1 MKEEIIVEQTKPT
14 REQAYD
20 LLSKY
25 NKNNSLITH
34 ALSVEAVMLHFA
46 DILGE
51 PEKEKWGII
60 GLVHDVDYEL
70 YPDQHC
76 IKAREILIQHDWPE
90 DYIHAVESHGWGLCC
105 NVEPIHRMEKILFTI
120 DELTGLIAATALLRP
135 SKSILD
141 LELKSVKKKWK
152 QKSFAAGVNREVI
165 EQGAK
170 MLNMELD
177 YIIGET
183 IKGMQSA
190 AESIG
195 LKGEL

>member
-1 MKEEIIVEQTKPT
+1 MEQTIPS

-20 LLSKY
+20 LLTKY
-25 NKNNSLITH
+25 NKSESLIIH
-34 ALSVEAVMLHFA
+34 ALAVEAVMLHFA
-46 DILGE
+46 GILGE
-51 PEKEKWGII
+51 PDQEKWGII
-60 GLVHDVDYEL
+60 GLLHDVDYEM
-70 YPDQHC
+70 YPEQHC
-76 IKAREILIQHDWPE
+76 LKAREILLEHNWQE
-90 DYIHAVESHGWGLCC
+90 DYIHAVESHGWGICSK
-105 NVEPIHRMEKILFTI
+105 VEPVHRMEKILFTI

-170 MLNMELD
+170 MLEMELD
-177 YIIGET
+177 YIILET
-183 IKGMQSA
+183 IKGMQKA

>member
-1 MKEEIIVEQTKPT
+1 MEQNIPT

-25 NKNNSLITH
+25 NKNGSLIIH
-34 ALSVEAVMLHFA
+34 ALAVEAVMLHFA

-51 PEKEKWGII
+51 LEKEKWSII
-60 GLVHDVDYEL
+60 GLLHDIDYEM

-76 IKAREILIQHDWPE
+76 IKARDILLEHGWQE
-90 DYIHAVESHGWGLCC
+90 DYIHAVESHGWGICC

-120 DELTGLIAATALLRP
+120 DELTGLIAATAMLRP
-135 SKSILD
+135 SRSIFD

-165 EQGAK
+165 EQGAR
-170 MLNMELD
+170 MLDMELD

-183 IKGMQSA
+183 IKGMQKV

-195 LKGEL
+195 LKGEF

>member
-1 MKEEIIVEQTKPT
+1 MEQIMPT

-25 NKNNSLITH
+25 NKNDSLITH
-34 ALSVEAVMLHFA
+34 ALAVEAVMLHFA

-60 GLVHDVDYEL
+60 GLLHDIDYEMF
-70 YPDQHC
+70 PDQHC
-76 IKAREILIQHDWPE
+76 VKAREILAEHNWPE
-90 DYIHAVESHGWGLCC
+90 EYIHAVQSHGWGLCS
-105 NVEPIHRMEKILFTI
+105 NVEPIHQMEKILFTI
-120 DELTGLIAATALLRP
+120 DELTGLIAATAIMRP

-170 MLNMELD
+170 MLAMDLD
-177 YIIGET
+177 YIISET
-183 IKGMQSA
+183 IKGMQKA
-190 AESIG
+190 AESLG
-195 LKGEL
+195 LKGELS

>member
-1 MKEEIIVEQTKPT
+1 MGKIMPS
-14 REQAYD
+14 REQAYE
-20 LLSKY
+20 LLTKY
-25 NKNNSLITH
+25 NKNDALIKH
-34 ALSVEAVMLHFA
+34 ALAVEAVMLHFA

-60 GLVHDVDYEL
+60 GLVHDLDYEM
-70 YPDQHC
+70 YPEQHC
-76 IKAREILIQHDWPE
+76 IKAREILLEHNWSE
-90 DYIHAVESHGWGLCC
+90 DYIHAVESHGWGICC
-105 NVEPIHRMEKILFTI
+105 TVEPIHRMEKILYTI
-120 DELTGLIAATALLRP
+120 DELTGLIAASAILRP

-170 MLNMELD
+170 MLDLELD
-177 YIIGET
+177 YIIDET

-195 LKGEL
+195 LKGDL

>member
-1 MKEEIIVEQTKPT
+1 MEQNIPT
-14 REQAYD
+14 RQQAYD

-25 NKNNSLITH
+25 NKNASLIIH
-34 ALSVEAVMLHFA
+34 ALTVEAVMLHFA

-51 PEKEKWGII
+51 LEKEKWGII
-60 GLVHDVDYEL
+60 GLVHDVDYEM
-70 YPDQHC
+70 YPEHHC
-76 IKAREILIQHDWPE
+76 IKAREILMQHNWPE
-90 DYIHAVESHGWGLCC
+90 DYIHAVESHGWGICC
-105 NVEPIHRMEKILFTI
+105 NVKPIHRMEKVLFTI
-120 DELTGLIAATALLRP
+120 DELTGLISATAMLRP

-141 LELKSVKKKWK
+141 LEPKSVKKKWK

-170 MLNMELD
+170 MLDMELD

-183 IKGMQSA
+183 IKGMQNA

-195 LKGEL
+195 LKGEIK

>member
-1 MKEEIIVEQTKPT
+1 MEQTIPT

-20 LLSKY
+20 LLAKY
-25 NKNNSLITH
+25 NKNDSLIVH
-34 ALSVEAVMLHFA
+34 ALAVEAVMLHFA

-60 GLVHDVDYEL
+60 GLLHDVDYEM
-70 YPDQHC
+70 YPEQHC
-76 IKAREILIQHDWPE
+76 LKAREILMEHNWPE
-90 DYIHAVESHGWGLCC
+90 DYIHAVESHGWGMCC

-165 EQGAK
+165 EKGAK
-170 MLNMELD
+170 ILEMELD
-177 YIIGET
+177 YITGET
-183 IKGMQSA
+183 IRGMQNV

>member
-1 MKEEIIVEQTKPT
+1 MEQNIPT

-25 NKNNSLITH
+25 NKSGSLITH
-34 ALSVEAVMLHFA
+34 ALAVEAVMLHFA

-51 PEKEKWGII
+51 LEKEKWGII
-60 GLVHDVDYEL
+60 GLLHDIDYEM

-76 IKAREILIQHDWPE
+76 IKAREILMEHGWHE
-90 DYIHAVESHGWGLCC
+90 DYIHAVESHGFGMCC

-120 DELTGLIAATALLRP
+120 DELTGLIAATAMLRP

-165 EQGAK
+165 EQGAT
-170 MLNMELD
+170 MLGMELD

-183 IKGMQSA
+183 IKGMQKA

>member
-1 MKEEIIVEQTKPT
+1 VEQTIPT

-20 LLSKY
+20 LLAKY
-25 NKNNSLITH
+25 NKNDSLIVH
-34 ALSVEAVMLHFA
+34 ALAVEAVMLHFA

-60 GLVHDVDYEL
+60 GLLHDVDYEM
-70 YPDQHC
+70 YPEQHC
-76 IKAREILIQHDWPE
+76 LKAREILMEHNWPE
-90 DYIHAVESHGWGLCC
+90 DYIHAVESHGWGMCC

-165 EQGAK
+165 EKGAK
-170 MLNMELD
+170 ILEMELD
-177 YIIGET
+177 YITGET
-183 IKGMQSA
+183 IRGMQNV